1 MAVSDKKM
9 RVSQEEAAAIDI
21 MRFNKAEKRREVSW
35 RKQIGRLK
43 IHYNWRS
50 RKNLWR
56 RFGGGWNWKL
66 GFQAASR
73 CIIINLLVCSL
84 RLEIVDRKGE

>member
-1 MAVSDKKM
+1 MDEKKVM
-9 RVSQEEAAAIDI
+9 PVSQEEAAAVAI
-21 MRFNKAEKRREVSW
+21 MRFNKAAKRREVSW
-35 RKQIGRLK
+35 RKQIGRLT
-43 IHYNWRS
+43 IHYNWQS
-50 RKNLWR
+50 RKNLWG